1 MEILLEDYKRRLK
14 TVTELIKKTR
24 SNGSIVHQRREE
36 RLNTKAAE
44 YRTFIT
50 EIERAMARK
59 PDTSENTL
67 PIESVSGSLPNDKT
81 IEFLFENGAHAPF
94 YSDILEEV
102 GHAGYH
108 FINGMKAMRNIMLAS
123 NDR

>member
-1 MEILLEDYKRRLK
+1 MSDLPKGDKRIIEQLEFCDNYAAAFRLK
-14 TVTELIKKTR
+14 ELKKQNT
-24 SNGSIVHQRREE
+24 NLKRE
-36 RLNTKAAE
+36 LTKLKKRQANEAN
-44 YRTFIT
+44 
-50 EIERAMARK
+50 K
-59 PDTSENTL
+59 PDAAAL
-67 PIESVSGSLPNDKT
+67 RIESVSGSLPNDKT

-108 FINGMKAMRNIMLAS
+108 FINGAMRNIMLAS